1 MNEID
6 MEERLSDVSDIAT
19 RNEQADI
26 AMRLEE
32 RRLAVLNQEA
42 PDEDAKGNRFCL
54 NCADDIPPERV
65 QAVNAVRCVVCAGK
79 RERLLKLGAQRGG
92 ARRKAGYQADTGA

>member
-19 RNEQADI
+19 RNEQANI

-32 RRLAVLNQEA
+32 RRLAMLHQEA
-42 PDEDAKGNRFCL
+42 PDEDANGHRFCL
-54 NCADDIPPERV
+54 DCADDIPPARV
-65 QAVNAVRCVVCAGK
+65 QAVNAVRCVVCAEK
-79 RERLLKLGAQRGG
+79 RERLLRLGAQRGG
-92 ARRKAGYQADTGA
+92 ASLLQDRDLS

>member
-1 MNEID
+1 MNEIDID

-19 RNEQADI
+19 RNEQANI

-32 RRLAVLNQEA
+32 RRLAMLHQEA
-42 PDEDAKGNRFCL
+42 PDEDASGNRYCL
-54 NCADDIPPERV
+54 DCADTVPALRV
-65 QAVNAVRCVVCAGK
+65 KAVNAVRCVVCAEK

-92 ARRKAGYQADTGA
+92 ASLLQSRDLS